1 MPIYS
6 IRVSNHG
13 GMNMRIDGTSNV
25 VNYSQQVQPVNN
37 QDQNTV
43 QHSSVEHDVVQQT
56 GATQK
61 PQEDSVKDS
70 AAATDIVQQ
79 IYATQK
85 GQQTISEKA
94 FNEAINRANKAIIGS
109 RREFKYS
116 VHEKTKEVMVK
127 VVDPDTG
134 DVIREIPPEKILDL
148 VAKLQ
153 ELAGVFVDEKR

>member
-1 MPIYS
+1 
-6 IRVSNHG
+6 
-13 GMNMRIDGTSNV
+13 MRIDGMSNM
-25 VNYSQQVQPVNN
+25 VNYSQQGQPANN
-37 QDQNTV
+37 QDQNN
-43 QHSSVEHDVVQQT
+43 VEQSKVVQQT
-56 GATQK
+56 VATQK
-61 PQEDSVKDS
+61 PQEDSVKERVT
-70 AAATDIVQQ
+70 ATDIVQQ

-94 FNEAINRANKAIIGS
+94 FKEVVDRANKVIIGS

-116 VHEKTKEVMVK
+116 IHEKTKEIMCK